1 LQSAVLNNQSMKIFD
16 THYHIDRGT
25 EGYNIQPQK
34 RNWIFNF
41 TDQYKLHVSSVPK
54 DDTRTLIFDYNHQLP
69 FIRQEITSG
78 QLAALKIHSRLLKIT
93 DTDYSD
99 LFDAFS
105 PFSHFGLPVIM
116 DAFYFG
122 DELEVQPNLRRIAE
136 MAKLFPET
144 TFIIAHSGGIKVLEY
159 FLHLKNLPNVVFELS
174 LSLSYLK
181 HASVYKDF
189 EVLLRFGD
197 KNRII
202 FGTDF
207 PYVDPADQLG
217 QFLKISREIALTDED
232 QEKILYTNAV
242 RIFGGEV

>member
-1 LQSAVLNNQSMKIFD
+1 MNIFD
-16 THYHIDRGT
+16 THYHIDQGG
-25 EGYNIQPQK
+25 EGYNIHPQR

-41 TDQYKLHVSSVPK
+41 TDQYKLHASSVPK

-69 FIRQEITSG
+69 FIRQEIAAG
-78 QLAALKIHSRLLKIT
+78 QLAAFKIHSRLLKIT

-105 PFSHFGLPVIM
+105 PFSHLGLPVIM

-122 DELEVQPNLRRIAE
+122 DDLDVQPNLKRIAE
-136 MAKLFPET
+136 MARLFPET

-207 PYVDPADQLG
+207 PYVDAAEQLQ
-217 QFLKISREIALTDED
+217 QFLHMARATGLSEEYQD
-232 QEKILYTNAV
+232 KILYANASRMFRDV
-242 RIFGGEV
+242 